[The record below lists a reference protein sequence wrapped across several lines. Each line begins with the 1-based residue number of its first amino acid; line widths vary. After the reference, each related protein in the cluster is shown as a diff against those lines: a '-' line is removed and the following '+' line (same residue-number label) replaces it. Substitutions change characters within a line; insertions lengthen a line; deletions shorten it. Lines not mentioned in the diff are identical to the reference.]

1 MRLSRLHGL
10 QHTEV
15 RARSRARIGALPSG
29 ARVRPTASGD
39 HRATAAQPSNLVSRA
54 SGFGD
59 RIRPGDVREAS
70 QLGAAEGK
78 AAHRLVAARL
88 PCVDLAAW
96 EACVGL
102 ALRPRST
109 GPWRRPCTSCAL
121 LPCRAATT
129 PTAEHADERQR
140 SGSDEVHRLGNST
153 EVLGRTD
160 VHRGRWPGGRGGAS
174 ARRAHGRHRRT
185 ARRSSH
191 LAAEVHRPPADFGRA
206 QRIARGAGEV
216 MFGLLGVKGCRGDN
230 PSRRSGRA
238 TAVT

>member
-88 PCVDLAAW
+88 PCVDLAGGKPAS
-96 EACVGL
+96 ALPFVLDPL
-102 ALRPRST
+102 ARGGDRVPLARCCHAVRLPR
-109 GPWRRPCTSCAL
+109 RRPSMRT
-121 LPCRAATT
+121 
-129 PTAEHADERQR
+129 
-140 SGSDEVHRLGNST
+140 SGS
-153 EVLGRTD
+153 
-160 VHRGRWPGGRGGAS
+160 
-174 ARRAHGRHRRT
+174 
-185 ARRSSH
+185 
-191 LAAEVHRPPADFGRA
+191 AAEVMRFIASATQRRCLDGRMCTAAGGPVAEAAPRLDALTVAIDARPGAAPTWPPRCTVPPLTSAGRNA
-206 QRIARGAGEV
+206 SHGARA
-216 MFGLLGVKGCRGDN
+216 R
-230 PSRRSGRA
+230 
-238 TAVT
+238 